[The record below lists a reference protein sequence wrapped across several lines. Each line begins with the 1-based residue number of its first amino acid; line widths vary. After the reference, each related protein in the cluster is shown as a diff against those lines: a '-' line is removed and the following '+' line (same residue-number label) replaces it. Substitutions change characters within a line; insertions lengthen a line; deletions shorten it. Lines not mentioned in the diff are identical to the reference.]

1 MRAFVLWDGFWSL
14 GRCLMHAAAEQ
25 HESPSLRL
33 RLKDRLRDFAGS
45 FFRARVRRE
54 SRRFHLATQD
64 CQQSQR
70 KVLRRLL
77 ALNAA
82 SRFSHEHGLTAP
94 LTPQE
99 FRSRLPISD
108 FEYYRPYIE
117 RLKVGDTQALLGP
130 ENKLLMFTLSSGT
143 TAESK
148 FIPVTTQFLNDYR
161 RGWQIWAVHAYDA
174 RPGMNHKNILQVTS
188 DYNRFQTPAG
198 TPCGNI
204 SGLAVAMQGPVVRL
218 MYTIP
223 FIVSKIEN
231 SLSRY
236 YMIMRLALADDNVG
250 IITTANPST
259 VLQLAKLADAEK
271 ESLIRDI
278 ADGTLSERFAINPE
292 VRRALHRRLSRRRP
306 QRARQLEAIAAKSGV
321 LRLSEVWPRFEQ
333 LAVWMGGS
341 CGAYL
346 PSLRQQFGGDIPI
359 RDHGLHAS
367 EGRMTIPFDEESS
380 EGVLEVN
387 SHYFEFVPEAEHG
400 SPNPTIL
407 EAHELTPDHD
417 YYILLTTS
425 SGFYRYD
432 ICDVVRCTG
441 FVGTTPVLRFLH
453 KGAYISNITGEKL
466 SESQAVDAVRHALA
480 ANRHRVNY
488 FTLTPVWDDPPYYQ
502 LLLEAG
508 DVPATEL
515 ADRLADAT
523 DSKLQELNSE
533 YQEKRSTGR
542 LGPLRITRLQPG
554 TWRRFAEQRQTRIGG
569 SVEQYKHPCL
579 MPDLEAVAQLLAG
592 QTQP

>member
-1 MRAFVLWDGFWSL
+1 
-14 GRCLMHAAAEQ
+14 MHPSVEQ
-25 HESPSLRL
+25 HESPSLQL
-33 RLKDRLRDFAGS
+33 QLVDRLRDLVGTL
-45 FFRARVRRE
+45 FRARVRRE

-64 CQQSQR
+64 CQKSQR
-70 KVLRRLL
+70 EVLRRLL

-82 SRFSHEHGLTAP
+82 SRFSHEHGLTAS
-94 LTPQE
+94 LTLQE

-108 FEYYRPYIE
+108 FEYFRPYIE

-148 FIPVTTQFLNDYR
+148 FIPVTTQFLKDYR
-161 RGWQIWAVHAYDA
+161 RGWQIWAVHAYDV
-174 RPGMNHKNILQVTS
+174 RPGMNHKNILQITS
-188 DYNRFQTPAG
+188 DYNRFRTPAG

-204 SGLAVAMQGPVVRL
+204 SGLAVAMQGPIVRL

-223 FIVSKIEN
+223 FIVSKIED

-236 YMIMRLALADDNVG
+236 YVILRLALADDNVG

-259 VLQLAKLADAEK
+259 VLQLASLADAEK

-292 VRRALHRRLSRRRP
+292 LRKALDRRLSRRRP
-306 QRARQLEAIAAKSGV
+306 KRARQLEAIVAKSGV
-321 LRLSEVWPRFEQ
+321 LRLNEVWPRFEQ

-346 PSLRQQFGGDIPI
+346 PSLRQQFGGQIPI

-380 EGVLEVN
+380 DGVLEVN
-387 SHYFEFVPEAEHG
+387 SHYFEFIPESEHG
-400 SPNPTIL
+400 SSNPTIL
-407 EAHELTPDHD
+407 EAHELTPNHD

-425 SGFYRYD
+425 SGLYRYD

-453 KGAYISNITGEKL
+453 KGAYISNLTGEKI
-466 SESQAVDAVRHALA
+466 SESQAVDAVRHALDV
-480 ANRHRVNY
+480 NQHRVNY
-488 FTLTPVWDDPPYYQ
+488 FTLTPVWDEPPYYQ
-502 LLLEAG
+502 LLLESG
-508 DVPATEL
+508 DVPTTDL
-515 ADRLADAT
+515 AERLANAT
-523 DSKLQELNSE
+523 DSKLQELNCE

-542 LGPLRITRLQPG
+542 LGPLRVTRLQPG
-554 TWRRFAEQRQTRIGG
+554 TWRRFAEQRQSRLGG
-569 SVEQYKHPCL
+569 SLEQYKHPCL
-579 MPDLEAVAQLLAG
+579 MPDLEAVARSFAG
-592 QTQP
+592 QTLP